1 MTDWVI
7 LVESASDI
15 SQAETPHK
23 VLRVSDYISK
33 PALFA
38 GRRPYILNLSRSYSY
53 QSEGYYASLLG
64 EARGHR
70 VSPSVQTMVELSAK
84 GLYAHA
90 LPDLGER
97 LREARAKGAPE
108 IDSLFVAF
116 SKSEV
121 PGYEKLAREV
131 SDWFRTPA
139 LEVEFDDSAP
149 SGISRVRMVS
159 PHKLKDARRDF
170 FLESM
175 ATYTSGRISAPKTK
189 APAK

>member
-108 IDSLFVAF
+108 P
-116 SKSEV
+116 KSMI
-121 PGYEKLAREV
+121 PGRV
-131 SDWFRTPA
+131 TA
-139 LEVEFDDSAP
+139 LC
-149 SGISRVRMVS
+149 R
-159 PHKLKDARRDF
+159 
-170 FLESM
+170 
-175 ATYTSGRISAPKTK
+175 
-189 APAK
+189 